1 MPGGNGTSAFEATQV
16 FHDNGAIT
24 DVVTVVV
31 RYRNVIVTVVMNG
44 LDHSNKGNY
53 GPESMSVISSAAQA
67 VARQAT
73 GELVH

>member
-1 MPGGNGTSAFEATQV
+1 
-16 FHDNGAIT
+16 
-24 DVVTVVV
+24 VVV

-44 LDHSNKGNY
+44 LDHSNKGDY

-67 VARQAT
+67 VARQAA